1 MKKDQHNSFSAELLH
16 QDAAVSDTVIKELRT
31 RLTQAVE
38 IAERRANR
46 VRRATFIACLV
57 LVVTVLLEVVAIGL
71 AQRFEVPSHWLTT
84 LGGGMVFVSLVIAG
98 TLLSVYND
106 KYRPAAGERRT
117 ELQMA
122 ILTDLQHQLSELK
135 RAQTPE
141 SPATASLSESPA
153 SSPINDRP
161 A

>member
-1 MKKDQHNSFSAELLH
+1 MNKDQQNSFSAELLR
-16 QDAAVSDTVIKELRT
+16 QDAAVSDNVIQELRV

-38 IAERRANR
+38 IAECRANR

-57 LVVTVLLEVVAIGL
+57 LVVTVLLEVVTIGL
-71 AQRFEVPSHWLTT
+71 AQRFEMPSHWLTT
-84 LGGGMVFVSLVIAG
+84 LGGGMVFISLVIAG

-106 KYRPAAGERRT
+106 KYRPAVGERQT

-122 ILTDLQHQLSELK
+122 ILTDLQHQISELK

-141 SPATASLSESPA
+141 SPATLTPAESPA
-153 SSPINDRP
+153 SAPIKNRP